1 MAIFVH
7 TELQGNVDVNLTPD
21 KRKVF
26 LEKEA
31 QIWDNLKENLKS
43 MFLKIAPPV
52 LVDQITTLND
62 FYNKVEEP
70 TIKNEETEEKSY
82 RKLSDNSVS
91 SNGDC
96 IRTRSPSSI
105 SNPVIFQHQKQN
117 SYQKDIA
124 KKYGEV
130 SINASLELSDTQ
142 CSKIGKKVQFQKYK
156 NTFFAISKMAKN
168 QFLHQKKVENYQKCN
183 FQLFSGA
190 KIDFL
195 PFLK

>member
-43 MFLKIAPPV
+43 MYLKIAPPV
-52 LVDQITTLND
+52 IVDQITTLTD

-96 IRTRSPSSI
+96 IRTRSPLSI
-105 SNPVIFQHQKQN
+105 TNPVIFHQKQN
-117 SYQKDIA
+117 SNQKDIA
-124 KKYGEV
+124 EKYDEV

-142 CSKIGKKVQFQKYK
+142 CSKIEKSS
-156 NTFFAISKMAKN
+156 AISKVQKHIFCYFKN
-168 QFLHQKKVENYQKCN
+168 GKKSIFAPEKSLKLPKMQF
-183 FQLFSGA
+183 S
-190 KIDFL
+190 D
-195 PFLK
+195 

>member
-43 MFLKIAPPV
+43 MYLKIAPPV
-52 LVDQITTLND
+52 LDNQITTLND

-142 CSKIGKKVQFQKYK
+142 CSKIGKK
-156 NTFFAISKMAKN
+156 
-168 QFLHQKKVENYQKCN
+168 CN
-183 FQLFSGA
+183 F
-190 KIDFL
+190 
-195 PFLK
+195 